1 MKRTAIALIAAAS
14 AAACAPAATT
24 TSSAVGVPPADYPTT
39 APTLGP
45 APSLRLPEP
54 VQRSLPNGMTVLY
67 VRKAELPIVQAVL
80 LTRGGMSD
88 DEAGLPGLASFT
100 AAMLDEGAGGR
111 DALELADAIEQ
122 LGATLSTGAAWDAS
136 QVTLGVL
143 RDRFSDAIRLMAD
156 VVIRPDFPAAEVQRL
171 REERL
176 TELARGRD
184 EARVV
189 AGNAFSSLLY
199 GGDHPYGR
207 LASTESVR
215 RIDRAA
221 LERFHREFYRPG
233 SATLILVGDVD
244 ESLHPVVE
252 RAFGGWR
259 GGAADSRDA
268 PAVPAAMDAS
278 RIFLVDMPGA
288 AQSEIRIGHPAVAR
302 DHPDFYALTVMN
314 TLLGGSF
321 TSRLMQ
327 NLRETHGYTYG
338 AGSSFQMRRGA
349 GPFLAS
355 SAVVTAKTDSA
366 VIEFFRELNRIRDE
380 VVPHDELERA
390 KNYVALRLPQSFETT
405 GQVAARIA
413 ELVIHGLPLDYYET
427 YVERVMAVDAAEIQ
441 RVARTHLRPDRSAIV
456 VVGDRETVESGLR
469 ALPVGQVEVR
479 ALDEF
484 VR

>member
-1 MKRTAIALIAAAS
+1 MKRFLTAIAVASVAAG
-14 AAACAPAATT
+14 CAPAAAP
-24 TSSAVGVPPADYPTT
+24 AVAPGMPGPDYPTMPP
-39 APTLGP
+39 ALGP
-45 APSLRLPEP
+45 APTLRLPEP
-54 VQRSLPNGMTVLY
+54 VRRTLPNGMAVLY
-67 VRKAELPIVQAVL
+67 VRKAELPLVQAVL
-80 LTRGGMSD
+80 VARGGLSD
-88 DEAGLPGLASFT
+88 DDAGMPGLASFT

-111 DALELADAIEQ
+111 SALELADAVEQ
-122 LGATLSTGAAWDAS
+122 LGATLSTGAAWDAA
-136 QVTLGVL
+136 QVSLGVL
-143 RDRFSDAIRLMAD
+143 RRQFPAALQLMAD
-156 VVIRPDFPAAEVQRL
+156 VVIRPDFPAGEVQRL

-207 LASTESVR
+207 LSSTASVR

-221 LERFHREFYRPG
+221 LEAFHRRYYLPS

-244 ESLHPVVE
+244 ESLHPAVE
-252 RAFGGWR
+252 RAFGAWR
-259 GGAADSRDA
+259 GGDVA
-268 PAVPAAMDAS
+268 PAATPEPPAPSDAA
-278 RIFLVDMPGA
+278 RIYLVDMPGA

-349 GPFLAS
+349 GPFQAS

-380 VVPHDELERA
+380 EVTAEELDRA
-390 KNYVALRLPQSFETT
+390 KNFVALRLPQSFETT

-427 YVERVMAVDAAEIQ
+427 YVQRVMAIDAAEVQ
-441 RVARTHLRPDRSAIV
+441 RVARQHLHPDRSAIV
-456 VVGDRETVESGLR
+456 VVGDRQTIESGLR
-469 ALPVGQVEVR
+469 ALPVGTLEVR
-479 ALDEF
+479 AIEEF